1 MTNRF
6 APGLLLGIL
15 LTLTILAL
23 GAYVGVRAGVM
34 PANADARP
42 GKLET
47 WAAKTSL
54 RATLAREAPRQDNPV
69 ALNDA
74 NLVAGIKL
82 YKQNCAVCHGGATG
96 DPSNIAK
103 GLYQRAPQLGKD
115 GVEDD
120 PDGVTYWKITHGI
133 RLTGMPAFSKTL
145 TDEQRWQITL
155 LLKHM
160 DALPPK
166 AGAAWKTVR

>member
-15 LTLTILAL
+15 LTPTILAL

>member
-1 MTNRF
+1 M
-6 APGLLLGIL
+6 LLGIL
-15 LTLTILAL
+15 LTLVVLTV
-23 GAYVGVRAGVM
+23 GAYAGVRAGLM

-54 RATLAREAPRQDNPV
+54 RATLAREAPRQDNPL
-69 ALNDA
+69 ALTDA
-74 NLVAGIKL
+74 NLGAGIKL
-82 YKQNCAVCHGGATG
+82 YKENCAVCHGGAAG

-103 GLYQRAPQLGKD
+103 GLYQRSPQLGKH

-120 PDGVTYWKITHGI
+120 PDATIYWKVTHGI

-145 TDEQRWQITL
+145 TDEQRWQIVL

-166 AGAAWKTVR
+166 AGLAWKMVR